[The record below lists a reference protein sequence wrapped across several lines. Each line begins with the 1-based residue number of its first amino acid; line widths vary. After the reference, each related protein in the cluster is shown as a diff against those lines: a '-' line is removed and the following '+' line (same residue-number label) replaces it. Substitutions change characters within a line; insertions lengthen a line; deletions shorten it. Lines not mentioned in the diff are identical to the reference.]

1 MKLLNYTSIYFS
13 IILIIIIPI
22 WAGLFYYAMLDEVY
36 DSMDDGLDNQ
46 RLLIVSEARKD
57 STILKKANF
66 EEGNY
71 SITAITAGQ
80 AKDHRDIFIDTLMYM
95 QNEKDYEPVRMLKTV
110 FNNGNSY
117 YSMRVITSMVEED
130 DLITELTQALLLL
143 YFGLILTIVVLNSY
157 LLRNI
162 WKPFYFL
169 MNQLRS
175 FKLKDGQP
183 LTLSKTRIDEFNFM
197 QKTIQR
203 FLTKNIESYNKQKQF
218 IENASHELQTPL
230 AIAMNKLEL
239 LADKTS
245 INEEQGELL
254 GSALNSLE
262 RLKRLNQS
270 LLLLS
275 KIENDQFD
283 EISEVNVN
291 DLVRKLLDDFKEQI
305 EFHKLDLSLKEE
317 AVCVWLINP
326 DLADIMLSNLIK
338 NAVRHS
344 KPGKTI
350 RIIIS
355 SEQLSI
361 ENDGGTA
368 LVEQVIFQRFYKGSA
383 STESTGLGLAIA
395 KAVADVSHLK
405 LEYHYLG
412 KHVFSITPKIRR
424 FPNSFQN

>member
-36 DSMDDGLDNQ
+36 DSIDDGLDNQ

-71 SITAITAGQ
+71 SITAITAVQ
-80 AKDHRDIFIDTLMYM
+80 ANDHRDIFIDTLMYM

-130 DLITELTQALLLL
+130 DLITELTRALLLL

-197 QKTIQR
+197 QKTIHR

-239 LADKTS
+239 LADKTL

-254 GSALNSLE
+254 GSALNNLE

-305 EFHKLDLSLKEE
+305 NFHQLDLSLKEE
-317 AVCVWLINP
+317 TVCVWLINP

-344 KPGKTI
+344 NRGKTI

-355 SEQLSI
+355 SKQLSI

-368 LVEQVIFQRFYKGSA
+368 LDEQIIFQRFYKSST

-395 KAVADVSHLK
+395 KAVADVSQLK
-405 LEYHYLG
+405 LEYHYPG
-412 KHVFSITPKIRR
+412 KHVFTITPIMKR

>member
-36 DSMDDGLDNQ
+36 DSMDHGLDNQ

-57 STILKKANF
+57 STVLKKANF

-71 SITAITAGQ
+71 SIKAITAGQ

-130 DLITELTQALLLL
+130 DLIAELTKSLLLL

-157 LLRNI
+157 LLSNI

-239 LADKTS
+239 LADKTA
-245 INEEQGELL
+245 GKLP
-254 GSALNSLE
+254 AHP
-262 RLKRLNQS
+262 
-270 LLLLS
+270 
-275 KIENDQFD
+275 
-283 EISEVNVN
+283 
-291 DLVRKLLDDFKEQI
+291 VR
-305 EFHKLDLSLKEE
+305 
-317 AVCVWLINP
+317 C
-326 DLADIMLSNLIK
+326 
-338 NAVRHS
+338 RHHF
-344 KPGKTI
+344 
-350 RIIIS
+350 RC
-355 SEQLSI
+355 
-361 ENDGGTA
+361 
-368 LVEQVIFQRFYKGSA
+368 
-383 STESTGLGLAIA
+383 
-395 KAVADVSHLK
+395 
-405 LEYHYLG
+405 
-412 KHVFSITPKIRR
+412 
-424 FPNSFQN
+424 